1 MAIFDKIYSDS
12 FYLLT
17 DSGEKLF
24 PFQQK
29 RRSTGRISFRVGR
42 ESSHNSLTHK
52 DPSKRALEL
61 EEHEMFDYVIN
72 QGAFARFHIPKD
84 DGFQPNYRAVHSDD
98 IKTVVIHPDW
108 LHLKK

>member
-1 MAIFDKIYSDS
+1 MAIFNEIYSDS

-17 DSGEKLF
+17 DSGEKLY

-29 RRSTGRISFRVGR
+29 RLSTGRISFRVGR

-52 DPSKRALEL
+52 EPAKRALEL
-61 EEHEMFDYVIN
+61 EEHEMFNYVIN
-72 QGAFARFHIPKD
+72 QGAFARFYIPKD
-84 DGFQPNYRAVHSDD
+84 EGVQSNYRSVRSDS
-98 IKTVVIHPDW
+98 IKAVVIHPDW

>member
-1 MAIFDKIYSDS
+1 MAIFDEIYSDS

-17 DSGEKLF
+17 GSGEKLY
-24 PFQQK
+24 PFKQK
-29 RRSTGRISFRVGR
+29 RLSTGRISFRVGH

-52 DPSKRALEL
+52 DPAKRALEL

-72 QGAFARFHIPKD
+72 QGAFARFYIPKD
-84 DGFQPNYRAVHSDD
+84 GGVQSNYRSIHSDG
-98 IKTVVIHPDW
+98 IKAVVIHPDW